1 MEKIEEAETQL
12 KNEGDIEKTN
22 KIFKALNPN
31 VGFKFSYMLGLRKEE
46 EEVLKK
52 DLLNNFPID
61 RNRFLKK

>member
-1 MEKIEEAETQL
+1 L

-61 RNRFLKK
+61 RSRFLKK